1 MIASPSH
8 SHSPEWT
15 VRPLRP
21 FEPQRLFLRSNPI
34 REFHIRLLAGAF
46 GSWGIP
52 IECSIYDYCD
62 RYANLPSSSISSL
75 INSEISR
82 LRGFRLAAKRIC
94 GGGARIHHSHRSPR
108 LFFSGGLPKTWGL
121 LCCTNL
127 SCQGWPWGKLRH
139 TLRNVLG
146 YPASTAPPWFFWFST
161 YLPDMQNYSFVPP
174 SGPPR
179 EGHKSKMPHLPIVK
193 WWKTLDADEPATDY
207 VFVDEHNRH
216 KRLKGM

>member
-1 MIASPSH
+1 MIASPFH

-15 VRPLRP
+15 IRPLRP
-21 FEPQRLFLRSNPI
+21 FEPQLLFPRSNPTAV
-34 REFHIRLLAGAF
+34 FNIRLSPGAF

-52 IECSIYDYCD
+52 IECLIYDYCD

-94 GGGARIHHSHRSPR
+94 GGGAPIHHSHRSPR

-139 TLRNVLG
+139 TLRNVLE
-146 YPASTAPPWFFWFST
+146 YPASTAPPWFFRPQHISPTCRTIRLSLRRGHQGRATKVRCPVYRLLNGGRYWILMSLRQIMSSLTST
-161 YLPDMQNYSFVPP
+161 TGISD
-174 SGPPR
+174 
-179 EGHKSKMPHLPIVK
+179 
-193 WWKTLDADEPATDY
+193 
-207 VFVDEHNRH
+207 
-216 KRLKGM
+216 